1 VEAWL
6 DVSRGGIINQ
16 VKFYGDFFGQRD
28 VAELETVLAGC
39 CYTPSALQERL
50 EGVNISLYFVDMPL
64 QDLLNLLY

>member
-6 DVSRGGIINQ
+6 DVSRGGVINQ

-28 VAELETVLAGC
+28 VSELEAALAGC
-39 CYTPSALQERL
+39 RYAPSALQERL
-50 EGVNISLYFVDMPL
+50 EGVNISHYFVSMPL